1 MVVISFIFDSRPE
14 TSSLEER
21 RQPTTGITP
30 SGTTHEKNPLE
41 MGALFQ
47 GMIQD
52 QHPYAQYLAD
62 LF

>member
-1 MVVISFIFDSRPE
+1 MVVISFTFDSRLE

-30 SGTTHEKNPLE
+30 SGTTHEKIQLE
-41 MGALFQ
+41 MGALLH